1 MSKLVLIPSPIGNL
15 EDITIRAIETI
26 KNVDLI
32 LCEDTRRTIKL
43 LNHLGIKKKLKS
55 LIVQNYNRL
64 LIDYDIIKIK
74 DVDTKKI
81 NDYNNIFLVIDRIIV
96 NGSKQ
101 FFNILDI

>member
-1 MSKLVLIPSPIGNL
+1 MLVVKLEEIN
-15 EDITIRAIETI
+15 E
-26 KNVDLI
+26 KN
-32 LCEDTRRTIKL
+32 
-43 LNHLGIKKKLKS
+43 IKKKLNS

-64 LIDYDIIKIK
+64 LTDDKIVKIK

-101 FFNILDI
+101 FLDRVNDSISTAIFEGKENVL

>member
-1 MSKLVLIPSPIGNL
+1 MK
-15 EDITIRAIETI
+15 
-26 KNVDLI
+26 KN
-32 LCEDTRRTIKL
+32 
-43 LNHLGIKKKLKS
+43 IKKKIKS

-64 LIDYDIIKIK
+64 LIDDEIVKIK

-101 FFNILDI
+101 FLDRVNDSISTAIFGGKRKMCLQKY